1 MGKTTVKGGKTQVHL
16 HDGRNMLMDKS
27 PDYKTGDSLVISLP
41 SQEVSSHIKMK
52 KGAKAYLTGG
62 SHIGETS
69 VIKDQDVKRS
79 SKPNETIFEEFGT
92 ITDYVFIIGKE
103 TDIPLEAES

>member
-1 MGKTTVKGGKTQVHL
+1 
-16 HDGRNMLMDKS
+16 MDES

-41 SQEVSSHIKMK
+41 DQKISSHIEMK
-52 KGAKAYLTGG
+52 KGSLAYLTGG

-69 VIKDQDVKRS
+69 VIEDQDIKRS
-79 SKPNETIFEEFGT
+79 SKPNETSFKDFGT

-103 TDIPLEAES
+103 TDIPLEDES

>member
-1 MGKTTVKGGKTQVHL
+1 
-16 HDGRNMLMDKS
+16 
-27 PDYKTGDSLVISLP
+27 VISLP
-41 SQEVSSHIKMK
+41 DQKITSHIEMK

-62 SHIGETS
+62 SHIGETA
-69 VIKDQDVKRS
+69 VIKDQDIKRS

-103 TDIPLEAES
+103 TDIPLGDES

>member
-1 MGKTTVKGGKTQVHL
+1 
-16 HDGRNMLMDKS
+16 MDES

-41 SQEVSSHIKMK
+41 DQKISSHIEMK

-62 SHIGETS
+62 SHIGETA
-69 VIKDQDVKRS
+69 VIKDQDIKRS

-92 ITDYVFIIGKE
+92 ITDYVFIIRKE
-103 TDIPLEAES
+103 TDLPLEAES